1 MDTTIQKS
9 KILVTGASGY
19 VASHLIKL
27 LLLKDFQVRGT
38 VRSLSNKQKYD
49 FLYNLAPEKNSNLEL
64 VEANLTEK
72 SSWNSAVEGC
82 EYVFHIASPVPPY
95 VPKDEMEIIGPAVS
109 GTINVLEASLE
120 KGVKKIVIT
129 SSCLA
134 ITIGN
139 SDKIST
145 EETWSNE
152 EECPAYPK
160 SKVRAERA
168 AWDFFNKNKDKM
180 EMTVVNP
187 SLVLGPVFIKHGNSS
202 ETLITDILNGEY
214 PGVMDVKLAISDV
227 RDVAEGHYR
236 AMFEECANGKRF
248 IIAGEDVSMEKVI
261 SLLKD
266 EFGKYGYNIVDKHV
280 NAQEVIESGNAVAQ
294 RQVNLIGKEN
304 KINNEKSV
312 KELHMKYIPVKKT
325 VIDMG
330 YSLIERGIIPNK
342 LKQSESG

>member
-1 MDTTIQKS
+1 MNSTQKP

-19 VASHLIKL
+19 IASNLIKL
-27 LLLKDFQVRGT
+27 LLLKDYQVRGT
-38 VRSLSNKQKYD
+38 VRSLSNKPKYE
-49 FLYNLAPEKNSNLEL
+49 FLYTLAPEKNSNLEL
-64 VEANLTEK
+64 VEANLTER
-72 SSWNSAVEGC
+72 STWDSAVEGC

-95 VPKDEMEIIGPAVS
+95 VPEDEMEIIGPAVS
-109 GTINVLEASLE
+109 GTINVLDACLE
-120 KGVKKIVIT
+120 KKVKKIVIT

-139 SDKIST
+139 SDKVST

-168 AWDFFNKNKDKM
+168 AWDFFNKNKDKI
-180 EMTVVNP
+180 EITVVNP
-187 SLVLGPVFIKHGNSS
+187 SLVLGPVFTKHGNSS
-202 ETLITDILNGEY
+202 ETLITDIMNGEY
-214 PGVMDVKLAISDV
+214 PGIMDVRLSVSDV

-236 AMFEECANGKRF
+236 AMFEKNTNGKRY
-248 IIAGEDVSMEKVI
+248 IVAGEDISMEKVI
-261 SLLKD
+261 HLLKD

-280 NAQEVIESGNAVAQ
+280 GEKEVIESGNAVAQ

-304 KINNEKSV
+304 TISHEKSI
-312 KELHMKYIPVKKT
+312 KELNMKYTPVEKT

-342 LKQSESG
+342 LDK